1 MKYFSSLHSDD
12 SKLIEL
18 NTLQQGSL
26 FHTIEYEI
34 SDIVNK
40 IMNINNLD
48 EEEIKKIII
57 RQHNMILNYDLFLM
71 SPDTRTQAQVLFTN
85 KKFLKCFLEVIR
97 LLNISQHEKI
107 CINKLAYDY
116 YIIPNNNPEISNL
129 LYQLTTEVNGKEV
142 IALSSIIG
150 MNESR
155 ILAMIKNSTFKEEK
169 AVHRV
174 NTYIIKCNFDLSVK
188 DIIII
193 YHHLFERFTNLFI
206 YSMMEAKPNNLSP
219 IENKKFD
226 NTSIALLEMLNSL
239 PEMDIRKVIN
249 DYAFTLKM
257 VKTDTV
263 VRFAIKSAV
272 RFTRIIS
279 VIKQVEIAENINIP

>member
-1 MKYFSSLHSDD
+1 
-12 SKLIEL
+12 
-18 NTLQQGSL
+18 
-26 FHTIEYEI
+26 
-34 SDIVNK
+34 
-40 IMNINNLD
+40 MNINNLD

>member
-1 MKYFSSLHSDD
+1 MKYFSSLLSDD

>member
-1 MKYFSSLHSDD
+1 MGYFPSLHSEDNK
-12 SKLIEL
+12 SSEL
-18 NTLQQGSL
+18 NKLQQGSL
-26 FHTIEYEI
+26 FHTIEYEL

-40 IMNINNLD
+40 ITNINNLD
-48 EEEIKKIII
+48 EKEIKDIII
-57 RQHNMILNYDLFLM
+57 RQHSMILNYDLFLM
-71 SPDTRTQAQVLFTN
+71 SPDTRMQAQVLFTN
-85 KKFLKCFLEVIR
+85 KKFLKCFLDVIR
-97 LLNISQHEKI
+97 LINISQHEKI

-116 YIIPNNNPEISNL
+116 YILRDNDLEISNL

-142 IALSSIIG
+142 VSLSSILG

-155 ILAMIKNSTFKEEK
+155 ILAMIRNSSFKEEK
-169 AVHRV
+169 AIHRV

-188 DIIII
+188 DIITI
-193 YHHLFERFTNLFI
+193 YYYLFERFTNLFT
-206 YSMMEAKPNNLSP
+206 YSMMEAKPSNLSA

-226 NTSIALLEMLNSL
+226 NISIALLEMLNSL
-239 PEMDIRKVIN
+239 PEMDIRRVIN

-257 VKTDTV
+257 VKIDTV

-279 VIKQVEIAENINIP
+279 VVKQVEIAEDIIIP